1 LINAKSGRANLPS
14 DNPFSNSYDLGKK
27 LGPNIS
33 LLKFKQGRILD
44 SLVRFLWLNDFLLG
58 SRWSKSTT

>member
-1 LINAKSGRANLPS
+1 MLKMEEQTCLQTIHLAILN
-14 DNPFSNSYDLGKK
+14 DLGKE
-27 LGPNIS
+27 LGANIF